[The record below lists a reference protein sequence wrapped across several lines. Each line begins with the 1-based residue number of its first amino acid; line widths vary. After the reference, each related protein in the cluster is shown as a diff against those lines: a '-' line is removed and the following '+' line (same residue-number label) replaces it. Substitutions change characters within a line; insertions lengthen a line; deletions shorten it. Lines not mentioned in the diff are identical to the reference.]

1 MVKNAVLAAFTEAV
15 LACAACWALG
25 LDGGGFLARTFA
37 GKELLQRLMAIL
49 LPWLA
54 GIGCFQIGYRLRDLG
69 DIKKNLLSFSWPVL
83 AAFLAAVL
91 SLGRF
96 LMPLK
101 ALALPFVPLLT
112 ILGLPEVW
120 PWYGVLAVFAPL
132 LLLAGFYVRYGMRRK
147 GLTIVLPYLGMLLI
161 FPVIGL
167 MLSMM

>member
-1 MVKNAVLAAFTEAV
+1 MSFVSFT
-15 LACAACWALG
+15 
-25 LDGGGFLARTFA
+25 FL
-37 GKELLQRLMAIL
+37 
-49 LPWLA
+49 
-54 GIGCFQIGYRLRDLG
+54 
-69 DIKKNLLSFSWPVL
+69 
-83 AAFLAAVL
+83 AFLAAVL
-91 SLGRF
+91 SLGRI
-96 LMPLK
+96 LVPLK